1 MDDDVEKKEKKKDAL
16 VNFRFS
22 PEEVAELDR
31 LAREAH
37 LTKTALV
44 KERVFA
50 PSMSSEFVRVSG
62 DLAKMSSQ
70 IQELSQQIFD
80 VEKAVS
86 VQTRRIDSTKKDMDI
101 LMAKGNAIMFAV
113 AIFGSLAV
121 LAVAAAV
128 IVLR

>member
-1 MDDDVEKKEKKKDAL
+1 MDDDVEKTEKKKDAL